1 MHLKKELLKLGIEA
15 TLEKKSDTPIIYE
28 AKIKIPA
35 SLKFFEGHFPS
46 NPILPAF
53 AAIEISLEIGRSL
66 KLLPQQIKK
75 IPNAKFLNALKP
87 ETEIKILIRRYDTSI
102 DFEWQHEE
110 ESQWK
115 KACDISIEV

>member
-1 MHLKKELLKLGIEA
+1 MHLKKALPKLDLVANLEEKNEAPLIYVA
-15 TLEKKSDTPIIYE
+15 TL
-28 AKIKIPA
+28 KIPA

-102 DFEWQHEE
+102 DFEWQIEDQL
-110 ESQWK
+110 QWK
-115 KACDISIEV
+115 KACDISIET